1 MARPKENED
10 LEKVTFRLYKGDC
23 LRLAQAYPDLGPN
36 RATRLILRAHL
47 NKIES
52 RTVLPGVDIDI
63 DLEDVA

>member
-1 MARPKENED
+1 MARAKENED

-23 LRLAQAYPDLGPN
+23 QRLAEAYPDLGPN

-47 NKIES
+47 TKIES
-52 RTVLPGVDIDI
+52 RLAPPGVDIDI